1 MKFISP
7 TDKKLADWQQ
17 MTQLAAANC
26 GGCSMDNLL
35 VSVIVNNYNYGRFLR
50 QAIDSALNQTYSHVE
65 VIAVDDGSTDN
76 SREIIA
82 SYGDKIIPVLKE
94 NGGQAS
100 AFNAGFAVSQGEL
113 ISFLDADDY
122 LFADTIERIVSVW
135 KPGIAKV
142 QYYLDV
148 VDTKGNF
155 LGTYPPRERR
165 LDNGE
170 VLPILLEKGRYET
183 PVTSGNS
190 FNRSGLNK
198 IFPIPESKFQISADS
213 YLVTLAPF
221 DGQVVAI
228 EQTLGAYRIHGDNL
242 WALSQKVEIEKLA
255 QFVQH
260 DLYRYELLADK
271 FSEIG
276 YKTPNN
282 LSYRD
287 YLHLK
292 NRIASLRLNPK
303 NHPVSFDSSI
313 VLACRGVWAVWR
325 YSELSWQK
333 QILFITWFIWV
344 GLMPLPIVKPAID
357 WLFVPQSRPASLD
370 WIGNKFKRALEIAN
384 LSFTKNTRAGK
395 C

>member
-17 MTQLAAANC
+17 KTQFEAANC

-82 SYGDKIIPVLKE
+82 SYGDQIIPVLKE

-155 LGTYPPRERR
+155 LGTYPPQERR

-198 IFPIPESKFQISADS
+198 IFPIPETKFQISADS
-213 YLVTLAPF
+213 YLVTLAT
-221 DGQVVAI
+221 DLKQTAI
-228 EQTLGAYRIHGDNL
+228 KLKTKIDN
-242 WALSQKVEIEKLA
+242 
-255 QFVQH
+255 
-260 DLYRYELLADK
+260 
-271 FSEIG
+271 
-276 YKTPNN
+276 PNKPK
-282 LSYRD
+282 SSHRS
-287 YLHLK
+287 
-292 NRIASLRLNPK
+292 RNP
-303 NHPVSFDSSI
+303 
-313 VLACRGVWAVWR
+313 L
-325 YSELSWQK
+325 
-333 QILFITWFIWV
+333 
-344 GLMPLPIVKPAID
+344 
-357 WLFVPQSRPASLD
+357 
-370 WIGNKFKRALEIAN
+370 
-384 LSFTKNTRAGK
+384 
-395 C
+395 

>member
-7 TDKKLADWQQ
+7 TDNKLADSQQ
-17 MTQLAAANC
+17 IIQFEPTNC
-26 GGCSMDNLL
+26 RGHTRNNLL
-35 VSVIVNNYNYGRFLR
+35 VSIIVNNYNYGRFLR

-100 AFNAGFAVSQGEL
+100 AFNAGFAVSQGE
-113 ISFLDADDY
+113 IVNFLDADDY
-122 LFADTIERIVSVW
+122 LFSDTIECIVSAW

-142 QYYLDV
+142 QYYLDI
-148 VDTKGNF
+148 VDTEGNF
-155 LGTYPPRERR
+155 LGIYPPPERR
-165 LDNGE
+165 LDCGD

-198 IFPIPESKFQISADS
+198 IFPIPETKFRISADS
-213 YLVTLAPF
+213 YLVTLVPF
-221 DGQVVAI
+221 DGQIVSI
-228 EQTLGAYRIHGDNL
+228 DRSLGAYRIHGDNL
-242 WALSQKVEIEKLA
+242 WALSQKVEVAKLA
-255 QFVQH
+255 KFVQH

-271 FSEIG
+271 FSELGCKI
-276 YKTPNN
+276 PDN
-282 LSYRD
+282 LSYHD

-292 NRIASLRLNPK
+292 TRIASLRLNRE
-303 NHPVSFDSSI
+303 NHPVTFDSSI
-313 VLACRGVWAVWR
+313 VLAYRGVWAVWR
-325 YSELSWQK
+325 YSKLNWQK
-333 QILFITWFIWV
+333 QILFTTWFFWV

-357 WLFVPQSRPASLD
+357 WLFVPQLRPASLD
-370 WIGNKFKRALEIAN
+370 WVGNKFKRVLAIAS
-384 LSFTKNTRAGK
+384 LSWERNTTVEK

>member
-7 TDKKLADWQQ
+7 TDTRFVCSPQ
-17 MTQLAAANC
+17 MTQFETANC
-26 GGCSMDNLL
+26 GGYDTNNLL
-35 VSVIVNNYNYGRFLR
+35 VSIIVNNYNYGRFLR
-50 QAIDSALNQTYSHVE
+50 QAIDSALKQTYSHIE
-65 VIAVDDGSTDN
+65 VIVVDDGSTDN

-113 ISFLDADDY
+113 VSFLDADDY
-122 LFADTIERIVSVW
+122 LFANTVERIVSVW

-148 VDTKGNF
+148 VDTGGNF

-165 LDNGE
+165 LDRGE

-183 PVTSGNS
+183 SVTSGNS

-198 IFPIPESKFQISADS
+198 IFPIPETKFKISADS
-213 YLVTLAPF
+213 YLVTLVPF
-221 DGQVVAI
+221 DGQVFSI
-228 EQTLGAYRIHGDNL
+228 EQNLGAYRIHGDNL
-242 WALSQKVEIEKLA
+242 WALSQKIEIEKLA
-255 QFVQH
+255 KFVQH
-260 DLYRYELLADK
+260 DLYRYELLVNK
-271 FSEIG
+271 FSELG
-276 YKTPNN
+276 YKIPYN
-282 LSYRD
+282 LSDRD

-292 NRIASLRLNPK
+292 TRLACLRLNLEH
-303 NHPVSFDSSI
+303 HPVDNDSSV
-313 VLACRGVWAVWR
+313 VLAYKGAWAVWR
-325 YSELSWQK
+325 YAKLDWQK
-333 QILFITWFIWV
+333 QILFIIWFFWV
-344 GLMPLPIVKPAID
+344 GLMPLPTVKPAID

-370 WIGNKFKRALEIAN
+370 WLGNKFKSALAIAR
-384 LSFTKNTRAGK
+384 LSWQRNTRVGK